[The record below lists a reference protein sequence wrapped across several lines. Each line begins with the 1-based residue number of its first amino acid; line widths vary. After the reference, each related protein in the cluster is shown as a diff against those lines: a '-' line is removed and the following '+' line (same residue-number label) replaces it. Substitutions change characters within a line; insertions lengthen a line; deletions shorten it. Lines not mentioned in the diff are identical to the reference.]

1 MLRKTRTLMSHPLS
15 SKNRSAFRP
24 FESAIKSLLA
34 EGVDSTLETAL
45 FQAKPYEGVVT
56 VVGLPESSY

>member
-1 MLRKTRTLMSHPLS
+1 MSHPLS